1 VNKKEGTMAIVMEPI
16 GIVRGGRAEA
26 VDDAWGLVEADIVL
40 DPARLKPEATLGLTA
55 YSHVVVVFHMH
66 KVAEDKVETGAR
78 HPREREDWP
87 LVGILAQPARSRPN
101 RIGVTTAALV
111 SVDGLTV
118 RVRGLDAIDGTPV
131 LDIKPH
137 ITGFA
142 PRGVIREPTWV
153 RDLMREY
160 W

>member
-1 VNKKEGTMAIVMEPI
+1 MSVVLEPI

-26 VDDAWGLVEADIVL
+26 VDDGWGTVEADIVL
-40 DPARLKPEATLGLTA
+40 DPAQVTPEATLGLTSF
-55 YSHVVVVFHMH
+55 SHVVVVFHMH
-66 KVAEDKVETGAR
+66 KVGEDKVERGAR

-87 LVGILAQPARSRPN
+87 RLGILAQPARSRPN
-101 RIGVTTAALV
+101 RLGVTPVALV
-111 SVDGLTV
+111 AVDGLTV

-131 LDIKPH
+131 LDIKPY

>member
-1 VNKKEGTMAIVMEPI
+1 MSVVLQPI

-26 VDDAWGLVEADIVL
+26 VDDGWGTVEADIVL
-40 DPARLKPEATLGLTA
+40 DPAQVTPEATLGLTA

-66 KVAEDKVETGAR
+66 KVGEDKVERGAR
-78 HPREREDWP
+78 HPRERADWP
-87 LVGILAQPARSRPN
+87 RLGILAQPARSRPN
-101 RIGVTTAALV
+101 RLGVTPVALV
-111 SVDGLTV
+111 AVDGRTV

-131 LDIKPH
+131 LDIKPY

-160 W
+160 L

>member
-1 VNKKEGTMAIVMEPI
+1 MTITLQPI

-26 VDDAWGLVEADIVL
+26 VDDGWGLVEADIVL
-40 DPARLKPEATLGLTA
+40 DPARLKPEATLGLA
-55 YSHVVVVFHMH
+55 SFSHVVVVFHMH
-66 KVAEDKVETGAR
+66 KVAEDRVETGAR

-87 LVGILAQPARSRPN
+87 LLGILAQPARSRPN

-111 SVDGLTV
+111 AVDGLTV

-131 LDIKPH
+131 LDIKPC

-142 PRGVIREPTWV
+142 PRGVVREPTWV